1 MFHGANESY
10 KDDSAPS
17 GIIHCTLIFAHL
29 QRCRKKRVKREVE
42 KKKKTDKGKDKEN
55 PLILRIYREETT
67 REGKTTERLSETYN
81 YLKLTFYGQ

>member
-29 QRCRKKRVKREVE
+29 QRCR
-42 KKKKTDKGKDKEN
+42 KKKTDKGKDKEN